1 MNPIEIE
8 AMILSALTNALP
20 KAERKRRQAQL
31 KEDAAARAQMAE
43 AEIASL
49 MAMGL
54 SRYEAWSEAARIY
67 LKP

>member
-1 MNPIEIE
+1 MNATEIE

-54 SRYEAWSEAARIY
+54 SRNEAWSEAARIY
-67 LKP
+67 LEP